1 MSDIDLIPGAY
12 RRRQQLLRR
21 LRVISYSSG
30 AVLTLI
36 LAIALFLQHEN
47 GALEEGLE
55 KLQIAKAI
63 SSQQRANLLDIN
75 QRKLAITQQYEL
87 LSGLRSGIAAVG
99 MLRTV
104 DRAMADAKVWFTDWS
119 FRRAGSKERVS
130 EGQRQQ
136 PGRYLILVPRAQAPA
151 GSEAWVIETQMK
163 IDGEAMDHAA
173 LSGFV
178 SRLVDQPE
186 IQRVR
191 VIRTETFLQQQRELV
206 RFSLDVVVAW
216 PGQEADA

>member
-1 MSDIDLIPGAY
+1 MSEIDLIPGAY
-12 RRRQQLLRR
+12 RRKQQLLRR
-21 LRVISYSSG
+21 LRRIAYSSAG
-30 AVLTLI
+30 TLALI
-36 LAIALFLQHEN
+36 LGAALFLQHEN
-47 GALEEGLE
+47 GILEDGLE
-55 KLQIAKAI
+55 RLQHAKAI

-75 QRKLAITQQYEL
+75 QRKLEITQQYEL

-119 FRRAGSKERVS
+119 FRRAGSKARVS
-130 EGQRQQ
+130 EAQ
-136 PGRYLILVPRAQAPA
+136 PQLPGKYLILMPRAQAPA

-163 IDGEAMDHAA
+163 IDGEALDHAA

-186 IQRVR
+186 IQTVR
-191 VIRTETFLQQQRELV
+191 VIRTETFQQQQRELI

-216 PGQEADA
+216 PQREADA